1 MPRIV
6 TGKTTGSSES
16 NEKYNI
22 RPEITRQ
29 KRKTSRKKPSK
40 FLRILVSLIFVLHL
54 DGIVRGTVRLFAK
67 FADFAYTRRGINYRV
82 NKVHIRYTNYLYRL
96 KYYAKHCLTL
106 LIYGISGLFRLVFP
120 IAAPIAGTVMLVFSV
135 WVFNTYAIAL
145 EVSVGSESV
154 GYITDEQEYYD
165 IQRTV
170 EKRIEADGYVDEY
183 ITEDIP
189 LLTLSFVRKDEV
201 SDNEEIVNTLYDN
214 YREYIGQSYGYFID
228 GRLVGTSKNEAD
240 LDLVLSEVVKPYLSG
255 EENESY
261 YILNSIEVVR
271 DEYPREYEKSTSE
284 LIELFTEPEGY
295 DTYVV
300 KKGDTIES
308 IASKY
313 SLDVPVL
320 RLINGNISEDYL
332 TVGMRLNVDAP
343 EVTLSVQ
350 TTRTVTYT
358 EIIPYET
365 KYIYSNSLY
374 ENVTQTKQNG
384 SNGTYEVSAAI
395 RSVNG
400 IEVEREV
407 VSKKKTKDAIAKQ
420 VLVGTKTIA
429 PSGTFIWPVSMNGF
443 QFVSSKFGG
452 RTLRGKYDFHRGYD
466 IACEYGTK
474 IFAADASTIIKKG
487 WQEGG
492 LGNYI
497 AIDHGNGIIS
507 YYGHCSSL
515 EKSIKIGDKVYQG
528 QVIAYVGSTG
538 NSTGNH
544 CHFALFNKETGSYF
558 DPEPYLK
565 KP

>member
-29 KRKTSRKKPSK
+29 KKKTSRKKTSK
-40 FLRILVSLIFVLHL
+40 FLRILVSLIFFLHL
-54 DGIVRGTVRLFAK
+54 DGVIRGAVKLFSK
-67 FADFAYTRRGINYRV
+67 FADFAYTSRGINYRI
-82 NKVHIRYTNYLYRL
+82 NKVHIRHTNYIYRL
-96 KYYAKHCLTL
+96 RYYAKHCLTL
-106 LIYGISGLFRLVFP
+106 LIYGISGLFRLIFP
-120 IAAPIAGTVMLVFSV
+120 IAAPIVGTVMLIFSV
-135 WVFNTYAIAL
+135 WIFNTYAIAL
-145 EVSVGSESV
+145 EVSVGDESV
-154 GYITDEQEYYD
+154 GYITDEQEYYN

-189 LLTLSFVRKDEV
+189 LLTLSFVRRDEV
-201 SDNEEIVNTLYDN
+201 SDSETIVNTLYDN

-240 LDLVLSEVVKPYLSG
+240 LDQVLSEVVKPYLSG

-284 LIELFTEPEGY
+284 LIELFTKPEGK

-332 TVGMRLNVDAP
+332 SVGMKLNVDAP

-400 IEVEREV
+400 VEVEREV

-474 IFAADASTIIKKG
+474 IFAADAGTIIKKG

>member
-1 MPRIV
+1 MPRII

-16 NEKYNI
+16 QHYSV
-22 RPEITRQ
+22 RPEITKQ
-29 KRKTSRKKPSK
+29 KKRSSRKKPSK
-40 FLRILVSLIFVLHL
+40 FLRTVVYLIYFLHL
-54 DGIVRGTVRLFAK
+54 EGVIRGSFELFRK
-67 FADFAYTRRGINYRV
+67 FADFAYTSQGIDYHV
-82 NKVHIRYTNYLYRL
+82 NKVHIRYTNYIYRL
-96 KYYAKHCLTL
+96 KYYIKHAVTL
-106 LIYGISGLFRLVFP
+106 FFFGVWGLLRLIVP
-120 IAAPIAGTVMLVFSV
+120 VAAPVAGTAILVFSL
-135 WVFNTYAIAL
+135 WAFNTYAIAL
-145 EVSVGSESV
+145 EVTVGNESL
-154 GYITDEQEYYD
+154 GYISNEQQYYR
-165 IQRTV
+165 IQQSV
-170 EKRIEADGYVDEY
+170 EKRIEEEGSGDEY
-183 ITEDIP
+183 ITEAIP
-189 LLTLSFVRKDEV
+189 LLTLSVVKKDEI
-201 SDNEEIVNTLYDN
+201 SDGAAIVDTLYDN
-214 YREYIGQSYGYFID
+214 YRDYIGQSYGYFVD
-228 GRLVGTSKNEAD
+228 GRLVGTSKSESD
-240 LDLVLSEVVKPYLSG
+240 LDLILSEVVLPYLSG

-271 DEYPREYEKSTSE
+271 GEYPREYEKTTSE
-284 LIELFTEPEGY
+284 LLELFTMPLGS

-300 KKGDTIES
+300 KKGDTLES

-332 TVGMRLNVDAP
+332 TVGTRLKVDAP

-384 SNGTYEVSAAI
+384 SNGTYEVSAEI

-400 IEVEREV
+400 VEIDRSV
-407 VSKKKTKDAIAKQ
+407 IDKRKTKDAIAKQ

-429 PSGTFIWPVSMNGF
+429 PSGTFIWPVSMNGY
-443 QFVSSKFGG
+443 QRVTSKFGG

-474 IFAADASTIIKKG
+474 IFAADAGTIIKKG

-544 CHFALFNKETGSYF
+544 VHFALFNKETGSYF

>member
-6 TGKTTGSSES
+6 TGKATGASES
-16 NEKYNI
+16 QNYSV

-29 KRKTSRKKPSK
+29 KKRKSRKKVSK
-40 FLRILVSLIFVLHL
+40 FLRIVVSFILFFHL
-54 DGIVRGTVRLFAK
+54 EGVVRGAFKLFYK
-67 FADFAYTRRGINYRV
+67 FADFAYTSQGIDYRV
-82 NKVHIRYTNYLYRL
+82 NKVHIRYTNYVYRL
-96 KYYAKHCLTL
+96 KYYAKHAATL
-106 LIYGISGLFRLVFP
+106 FIFGVWGLLRLIVP
-120 IAAPIAGTVMLVFSV
+120 IAAPIAGTVMLIFSF
-135 WVFNTYAIAL
+135 WVFDTYAIAL
-145 EVSVGSESV
+145 EVTVGNESL
-154 GYITDEQEYYD
+154 GYISNDQEYYR
-165 IQRTV
+165 IQQRV
-170 EKRIEADGYVDEY
+170 ENRIEADGSGEEY
-183 ITEDIP
+183 ITEKIP
-189 LLTLSFVRKDEV
+189 LLTLSVVKKDKI
-201 SDNEEIVNTLYDN
+201 SDGSDIEETLYEN

-228 GRLVGTSKNEAD
+228 GRLVGTSKSEGD
-240 LDLVLSEVVKPYLSG
+240 LELILSEVVSPYLSG
-255 EENESY
+255 EEGESY

-271 DEYPREYEKSTSE
+271 DEYPREYEKTTSE
-284 LIELFTEPEGY
+284 LLELFTEPDGR

-300 KKGDTIES
+300 KKGDTLES
-308 IASKY
+308 IASKH

-320 RLINGNISEDYL
+320 RLINGNISDDYL
-332 TVGMRLNVDAP
+332 TVGTRLRVDAP

-350 TTRTVTYT
+350 TSRTVKYT

-384 SNGTYEVSAAI
+384 SNGTYEVSAEI
-395 RSVNG
+395 ISVNG
-400 IEVEREV
+400 VEIERSV
-407 VSKKKTKDAIAKQ
+407 VDKRKTKDAIAKQ

-474 IFAADASTIIKKG
+474 IFAADSGTIIKKG

-515 EKSIKIGDKVYQG
+515 EKSISIGDKVYQG

-544 CHFALFNKETGSYF
+544 CHFALYNKETGSYF